1 MCFGSKVVETTSKQ
15 ELPQWLEDEAKRI
28 TQQTAGITGMGV
40 PYVPYGGERLA
51 PLTTE
56 QQMARQGAM
65 QQAGAYRPD
74 LQMARGYAG
83 LGAAPITEGDIS
95 RYQSP
100 YTQAVM
106 QTTLDELQRR
116 SDIAGQQQAGQA
128 VKAGAYG
135 GARYGVQEAERER
148 GLRDVQAK
156 TAADIQ
162 SRAYQQAMAAAQA
175 ERGRQGA
182 AAGQFGQI
190 AGQEMGLG
198 GQGIAGLYKAGQLGQ
213 TQGQAGRD
221 IAYED
226 FLRQQQHPYAQTQYA
241 AGILGGMPQPMT
253 TYDQTPTQG
262 TGSRLLGLGAGLMG
276 GIAQG
281 GGTMG
286 SFFGG
291 MSDVRL
297 KDNVKLVGKSP
308 SDINIYSF
316 NYKGSKNKYEG
327 VLAHEVPWASHTH
340 DNGYLM
346 VDYSKLDVDFRRLN

>member
-1 MCFGSKVVETTSKQ
+1 MCFGSKVVETTAKQ

-28 TQQTAGITGMGV
+28 TQQTAGITDMGV

-56 QQMARQGAM
+56 QQLARQGAV
-65 QQAGAYRPD
+65 QQSQAYRPD
-74 LQMARGYAG
+74 LQTSRAYTTM
-83 LGAAPITEGDIS
+83 GAAPITEGDIS
-95 RYQSP
+95 RYESP

-106 QTTLDELQRR
+106 QTTLDELGRRQQIADQRL
-116 SDIAGQQQAGQA
+116 SDQA
-128 VKAGAYG
+128 VKSGAYG
-135 GARYGVQEAERER
+135 GARYGVQQAESQRN
-148 GLRDVQAK
+148 LRDIQAK
-156 TAADIQ
+156 TATDIQ
-162 SRAYQQAMAAAQA
+162 SRAYQQALAAAQA
-175 ERGRQGA
+175 ERQRQGA
-182 AAGQFGQI
+182 AGQQYGQI
-190 AGQEMGLG
+190 AGQEMQLG
-198 GQGIAGLYKAGQLGQ
+198 GQGLSGLYQAGQLGQ

-226 FLRQQQHPYAQTQYA
+226 FQRQQQFPYAQTQYA

-253 TYDQTPTQG
+253 TYSQQPTAG
-262 TGSRLLGLGAGLMG
+262 TGQRLLGLGIAGLGAAGQAGMSLPG
-276 GIAQG
+276 
-281 GGTMG
+281 M
-286 SFFGG
+286 FG

-316 NYKGSKNKYEG
+316 NYKGSKDKYEG
-327 VLAHEVPWASHTH
+327 VMAHEVPWASQTH

>member
-1 MCFGSKVVETTSKQ
+1 MCFGSKVVETTAKQ
-15 ELPQWLEDEAKRI
+15 ELPKWLEDEAKRI

-56 QQMARQGAM
+56 QQLARQGAM

-74 LQMARGYAG
+74 LQTSRAYTTM
-83 LGAAPITEGDIS
+83 GAAPITAGDIS
-95 RYQSP
+95 RYESP

-106 QTTLDELQRR
+106 QTTLDELGRR
-116 SDIAGQQQAGQA
+116 QQIADQQLSDQA
-128 VKAGAYG
+128 VKSGAYG
-135 GARYGVQEAERER
+135 GARFGVQQAESQRN
-148 GLRDVQAK
+148 LRDVQAK

-162 SRAYQQAMAAAQA
+162 SRAYQQALASAQA
-175 ERGRQGA
+175 ERQRQGA
-182 AAGQFGQI
+182 AGQQYGQI

-198 GQGIAGLYKAGQLGQ
+198 GQGLSGLYQAGQLGQ
-213 TQGQAGRD
+213 TQAQAGRD

-226 FLRQQQHPYAQTQYA
+226 FQRQQQFPYAQTQYA

-253 TYDQTPTQG
+253 TYQQQPTAG
-262 TGSRLLGLGAGLMG
+262 TGQRLLGLGIAGLGAAGQAGMSLPG
-276 GIAQG
+276 
-281 GGTMG
+281 M
-286 SFFGG
+286 FG

-316 NYKGSKNKYEG
+316 NYKGSKDKYEG

>member
-56 QQMARQGAM
+56 QQMARQGAV

-74 LQMARGYAG
+74 LQTSRAYTSM
-83 LGAAPITEGDIS
+83 GAAPITEGDIS

-135 GARYGVQEAERER
+135 GARYGVQQAERER
-148 GLRDVQAK
+148 GLRDVQAQ
-156 TAADIQ
+156 TAARINQ
-162 SRAYQQAMAAAQA
+162 QAYQQALAAAQS
-175 ERGRQGA
+175 ERQRQGA
-182 AAGQFGQI
+182 AGQQYGQI

-198 GQGIAGLYKAGQLGQ
+198 GQGLAGLYQAGQLGQ

-221 IAYED
+221 ISYQD

-253 TYDQTPTQG
+253 TYSQEPTQG
-262 TGSRLLGLGAGLMG
+262 TGSRLLGLAASGIGAYYG
-276 GIAQG
+276 A
-281 GGTMG
+281 
-286 SFFGG
+286 
-291 MSDVRL
+291 SDVRL

-316 NYKGSKNKYEG
+316 NYKGSKDKYEG

>member
-1 MCFGSKVVETTSKQ
+1 MCFGSKIVETTTKQ
-15 ELPQWLEDEAKRI
+15 ELPKWLEDEAKRI

-83 LGAAPITEGDIS
+83 LGAAPVTAGDIS

-135 GARYGVQEAERER
+135 GARYGVQQAERER
-148 GLRDVQAK
+148 GLRDVQSQ
-156 TAADIQ
+156 TAARINQ
-162 SRAYQQAMAAAQA
+162 QAYQQALGAAQA

-190 AGQEMGLG
+190 AGQEMQLG
-198 GQGIAGLYKAGQLGQ
+198 GAGLSGLYQAGQLGQ
-213 TQGQAGRD
+213 TQAQAGRD

-226 FLRQQQHPYAQTQYA
+226 FQRQQQFPYAQTQYA

-253 TYDQTPTQG
+253 TYNQQPTAG
-262 TGSRLLGLGAGLMG
+262 TGSRLLGLGIAGVGAAGQAG
-276 GIAQG
+276 GF
-281 GGTMG
+281 
-286 SFFGG
+286 SNLFGG

-316 NYKGSKNKYEG
+316 NYKGSKDKYEG

-346 VDYSKLDVDFRRLN
+346 VDYSKLDVDFRRIN

>member
-1 MCFGSKVVETTSKQ
+1 MCFGSKIVETTSKQ
-15 ELPQWLEDEAKRI
+15 ELPPWLEEEAKRI
-28 TQQTAGITGMGV
+28 TQQTAGITDMGV

-56 QQMARQGAM
+56 QQMARQGAV

-74 LQMARGYAG
+74 LATSRAYTSM
-83 LGAAPITEGDIS
+83 GAAPITAGDIS

-106 QTTLDELQRR
+106 QTTLDELGRRQQIADQRL
-116 SDIAGQQQAGQA
+116 SDQA
-128 VKAGAYG
+128 VKSGAYG
-135 GARYGVQEAERER
+135 GARYGVQQAESQRN
-148 GLRDVQAK
+148 LRDVQAK

-198 GQGIAGLYKAGQLGQ
+198 GQGLAGLYQAGQLGQ

-226 FLRQQQHPYAQTQYA
+226 FQRQQQFPYAQTQYA

-253 TYDQTPTQG
+253 TYSQQPTAG
-262 TGSRLLGLGAGLMG
+262 TGQRLLGLGIAGLGAAGQAGMSLPG
-276 GIAQG
+276 
-281 GGTMG
+281 M
-286 SFFGG
+286 FG

-316 NYKGSKNKYEG
+316 NYKGSKDKYEG